1 MRPAVLKHLENS
13 FIYQK
18 PILIGLMSKESSET
32 GKCHEARCFKQ
43 LAISF
48 IYQKP
53 ILIGLMSKESS
64 ETGKMSMTGINEMR
78 RSSVPLS
85 KRIRMPET
93 MSSTYLRYL
102 LKKLISLS
110 LFYSFSYKINRK
122 KGGVNFE

>member
-1 MRPAVLKHLENS
+1 MPILIGLMSKDSMKQENAMRPAVLKHLENS

-53 ILIGLMSKESS
+53 ILAKQA
-64 ETGKMSMTGINEMR
+64 KCR
-78 RSSVPLS
+78 
-85 KRIRMPET
+85 
-93 MSSTYLRYL
+93 
-102 LKKLISLS
+102 
-110 LFYSFSYKINRK
+110 
-122 KGGVNFE
+122 

>member
-1 MRPAVLKHLENS
+1 MPILIGLMSKDSMKQENAMRPAVLKHLEN
-13 FIYQK
+13 
-18 PILIGLMSKESSET
+18 
-32 GKCHEARCFKQ
+32 
-43 LAISF
+43 SF